1 MAEAVSL
8 ADLDEALIK
17 SGFAEASRAAAA
29 AGDDMA
35 KATAQ
40 IEVRGCYSSVVCVV

>member
-1 MAEAVSL
+1 MSL
-8 ADLDEALIK
+8 ADLDEAAIK
-17 SGFAEASRAAAA
+17 SGFAEASRAAAS

-40 IEVRGCYSSVVCVV
+40 IEVSTYSTLARAVGVVL